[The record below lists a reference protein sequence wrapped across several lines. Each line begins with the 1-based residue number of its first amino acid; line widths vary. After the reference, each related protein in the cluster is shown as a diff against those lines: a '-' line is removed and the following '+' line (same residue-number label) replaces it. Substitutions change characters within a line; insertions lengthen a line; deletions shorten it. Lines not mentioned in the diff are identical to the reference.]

1 MLALAPDGENT
12 WKPPIVKTVAATGE
26 GVDEVVG
33 EIDRH
38 FAWLSESGSLAARR
52 TRRARD
58 EVEAI
63 AVTALRERWGDV
75 HGRSE
80 LDDLAA
86 DVARGELDPYAAA
99 DRLVEAL

>member
-1 MLALAPDGENT
+1 VVEAIDSHRAWLTESGALAT
-12 WKPPIVKTVAATGE
+12 
-26 GVDEVVG
+26 
-33 EIDRH
+33 
-38 FAWLSESGSLAARR
+38 RR

-80 LDDLAA
+80 LDVLAA
-86 DVARGELDPYAAA
+86 RVAAGQLDPYAAA
-99 DRLVEAL
+99 DELLATP